1 LPLFG
6 GALILAL
13 LLSRQLNL
21 LGLDDEVIRGLGLRV
36 GQVRLLIG
44 LVVIVLAGTSVAMAG
59 LIGFVGLIVP
69 HMARGLFGTDHRW
82 LLPLS
87 AIIGA
92 TLLLAADTLARL
104 VIPPQEIP
112 VGVMTALLGTPL
124 FLHLARHVRKV
135 S

>member
-1 LPLFG
+1 
-6 GALILAL
+6 
-13 LLSRQLNL
+13 
-21 LGLDDEVIRGLGLRV
+21 
-36 GQVRLLIG
+36 
-44 LVVIVLAGTSVAMAG
+44 
-59 LIGFVGLIVP
+59 
-69 HMARGLFGTDHRW
+69 MARGLFGTDHRW